1 MEIFRESALTDEHLA
16 AIRAVGISDA
26 GKGRRVQTGAGR
38 NSRRTQALA
47 DEAKAVLGGYFREFT
62 FAPKRQVGWEPCLCG
77 AETVPGTVLDPFMGS
92 GTTLLAARECGRLA
106 IGVDLV
112 PPLLDLGADGM
123 VGETV
128 RRPECP
134 R

>member
-38 NSRRTQALA
+38 NSPRTRALA

-62 FAPKRQVGWEPCLCG
+62 FAPKRHAGWQGCLCG
-77 AETVPGTVLDPFMGS
+77 VETVPGTVLDPFMGS
-92 GTTLLAARECGRLA
+92 GTTLLAARDLGRWA
-106 IGVDLV
+106 IGVDLTP
-112 PPLLDLGADGM
+112 PPLFDLSADERMG
-123 VGETV
+123 
-128 RRPECP
+128 RPECP